1 MREVI
6 ERAQQVPGPGEYEVD
21 TDSLLARQRRLADRV
36 YAVTARRRRKPGEDR
51 TTKAGE
57 CTTKEKRPE
66 FSSIKD
72 AIKRFSSDL
81 AREPATELPEPALL
95 CAEVLESGAA
105 RRTYQ
110 RRMFS

>member
-1 MREVI
+1 MCC
-6 ERAQQVPGPGEYEVD
+6 
-21 TDSLLARQRRLADRV
+21 LLEDMLIGSDAD
-36 YAVTARRRRKPGEDR
+36 ELQSS
-51 TTKAGE
+51 
-57 CTTKEKRPE
+57 
-66 FSSIKD
+66 SSIKD